1 MNRCT
6 FRVSSSSR
14 DGLVLFG
21 AAVLAVFAAGCGGPE
36 GPERF
41 GVWGD
46 ATYEGEPIPHA
57 ILVFSN
63 QETQYDTV
71 MNIEDGY
78 YENYDGKGH
87 TGGKFRVTVEAWTKM
102 AEPWEDDAPK
112 LFAGVY
118 NKEIQLPPEDTE
130 LNLDFKKEDFQP

>member
-6 FRVSSSSR
+6 FRVSSSLR
-14 DGLVLFG
+14 DGLFLFG
-21 AAVLAVFAAGCGGPE
+21 AAMLAVFAAGCGGPE

-63 QETQYDTV
+63 TETQYDTV

-102 AEPWEDDAPK
+102 AEAWEDDAPK